1 MGSAIYIL
9 CMLTSL
15 ACAGL
20 LVRSYLATH
29 HRLLFWSGLC
39 FVGLAISNLML
50 VIDLMVFPD
59 IDMSSWRLAISTG
72 ATALLVFG
80 LIWEEK

>member
-1 MGSAIYIL
+1 MGPAIYTL

-15 ACAGL
+15 ACAYL
-20 LVRSYLATH
+20 LVRSYLATR

-39 FVGLAISNLML
+39 FVGLAISNFVL
-50 VIDLMVFPD
+50 VIDLIFLPD
-59 IDMSSWRLAISTG
+59 IDMSTWRLAISTG
-72 ATALLVFG
+72 AIALLVFG

>member
-1 MGSAIYIL
+1 MGPAVYTL

-15 ACAGL
+15 ACACL
-20 LVRSYLATH
+20 LVRSYIATR

-39 FVGLAISNLML
+39 FVGLAISNFLL
-50 VIDLMVFPD
+50 VIDLVIFPE
-59 IDMSSWRLAISTG
+59 IDMSLWRLAISTG
-72 ATALLVFG
+72 AIALLLFG

>member
-1 MGSAIYIL
+1 MGPAIYTL

-15 ACAGL
+15 ASAYL
-20 LVRSYLATH
+20 LVRSYLATR

-39 FVGLAISNLML
+39 FVGLAISNFVL
-50 VIDLMVFPD
+50 VIDLIFLPEMD
-59 IDMSSWRLAISTG
+59 LSLWRLAISTG
-72 ATALLVFG
+72 AIALLVFG